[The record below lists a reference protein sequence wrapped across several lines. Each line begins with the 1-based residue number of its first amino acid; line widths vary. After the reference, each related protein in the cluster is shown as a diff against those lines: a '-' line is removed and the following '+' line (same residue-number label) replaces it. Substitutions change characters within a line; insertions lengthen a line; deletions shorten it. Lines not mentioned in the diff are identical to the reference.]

1 MVTPREIIEKALA
14 SGRNKLLEH
23 EAMQLLEAYNTPI
36 PGYGLARDAEEAVSI
51 AEKIGY
57 PVVLKIVSPQI
68 IHKSDIGGVVVG
80 LNTPEEV
87 KEAFKQIIEN
97 AKRHVPGAQIEGVLV
112 QAMAPKGAIEVVV
125 GGIRDP
131 VFGPTIMFGL
141 GGIFVE
147 LFRDVSFRVAPFTE
161 QDAEEM
167 IKEVKA
173 YKMLKGYRN
182 MPPRDIK
189 SLIDIIMKAQK
200 ILIENPEIRG
210 YNPLLVSRHANTHHQ
225 ATAGTYARRTESVRC
240 TCLRQLIWL

>member
-1 MVTPREIIEKALA
+1 MVSPREIIDRALA

-23 EAMQLLEAYNTPI
+23 EAMQLLESYSAPI

-68 IHKSDIGGVVVG
+68 IHKSDVGGVVVG

-87 KEAFKQIIEN
+87 KKAFNQIIEN
-97 AKRHVPGAQIEGVLV
+97 TKKHMPNAQIEGILV
-112 QAMAPKGAIEVVV
+112 QAMAPKDAIEVVI

-147 LFRDVSFRVAPFTE
+147 LFKDVSFRVAPFTE
-161 QDAEEM
+161 QDAEDM
-167 IKEVKA
+167 IREVKA

-189 SLIDIIMKAQK
+189 SLIYIIMKAQK
-200 ILIENPEIRG
+200 ILVENPEISEMDL
-210 YNPLLVSRHANTHHQ
+210 NPVMSYPDKALIVDARFILKKTNKEHAH
-225 ATAGTYARRTESVRC
+225 
-240 TCLRQLIWL
+240 